1 MLAWR
6 LALSAVLIPSFIAL
20 FWVDAKYCGPRAWV
34 FSGLCMLLA
43 VRCVWELVGLLR
55 ARDLPARFG
64 RTALYCVLL
73 IGVTC
78 GLHWLIE
85 DPDLDIHGIAVP
97 FSFGATS
104 FVYVLCVLL
113 IFLNGCLE
121 YRAPGRSVEQL
132 GCELLIVSYIGLL
145 TATTAQLRWIAGGEA
160 GYLAL
165 GSLLVAVK
173 MGDTGA
179 YTLGRLFGKRKMVP
193 LLSPGKTWMGGLGAV
208 LAGGLGAWAWLH
220 FATPLFNPAWKSPAA
235 HWAILYGVVL
245 SIVGLIGDLAESLI
259 KRDVGRKDA
268 ANLLPGMGGV
278 LDLMDS
284 ILYAGP
290 IALILWLVL
299 PLLTE
304 G

>member
-6 LALSAVLIPSFIAL
+6 LALSGVLIPSFIAL
-20 FWVDAKYCGPRAWV
+20 FWIDAKYCGPRAWV
-34 FSGLCMLLA
+34 FSGLCLLLA

-55 ARDLPARFG
+55 ARDLPARFP
-64 RTALYCVLL
+64 RPALYCVLL

-78 GLHWLIE
+78 AVHWQHG
-85 DPDLDIHGIAVP
+85 PDETYHAAASAA
-97 FSFGATS
+97 SFAALS
-104 FVYVLCVLL
+104 FVYVLCVLI

-132 GCELLIVSYIGLL
+132 GCELLIVSYVGLL
-145 TATTAQLRWIAGGEA
+145 TATTAQLRWIDGGEA

-173 MGDTGA
+173 LGDTGA

-208 LAGGLGAWAWLH
+208 LFGGLGAWAWLH
-220 FATPLFNPAWKSPAA
+220 FATPLFNPAWESPPA

-268 ANLLPGMGGV
+268 ANLLPGMGGL
-278 LDLMDS
+278 LDLLDS

-290 IALILWLVL
+290 IALLLWVVL

-304 G
+304 R